1 MIKLSY
7 DIKNYRED
15 LLNLVKSDDY
25 VIELGCHVG
34 GTTKLL
40 PDGCNI
46 IAIDNSPEAIEE
58 MAKLDHVKFIP
69 GDVRLHEV
77 LAETYKIIQSCDVLA
92 IDLGGGYHPDTVF
105 KVFYIW
111 SSTFKPK
118 HTVIRNRG
126 ILEFFN
132 SAKGSGEDIICED
145 GYLETYHDSG
155 IPPLIKEFD
164 LWTPSLKK

>member
-1 MIKLSY
+1 MIRLSY
-7 DIKNYRED
+7 NIKNYRED
-15 LLNLVKSDDY
+15 LLNLVESGDD

-40 PDGCNI
+40 PKDCNV

-58 MAKLDHVKFIP
+58 MNKLEHVKFIS
-69 GDVRLHEV
+69 GDVRRHEV
-77 LAETYKIIQSCDVLA
+77 LAETFKIIQSCDVLA

-132 SAKGSGEDIICED
+132 SAKGSGEEVVCED

-164 LWTPSLKK
+164 LWTSSLKK

>member
-7 DIKNYRED
+7 NIKNYRED
-15 LLNLVKSDDY
+15 LLNLVSPCDD

-40 PDGCNI
+40 PKDCNV

-58 MAKLDHVKFIP
+58 MAKLEGVKFIS
-69 GDVRLHEV
+69 GDVRRHDV
-77 LAETYKIIQSCDVLA
+77 LAEAFKIVQSCDVLA
-92 IDLGGGYHPDTVF
+92 IDLGGGYHPDTAF

-132 SAKGSGEDIICED
+132 SAKGSGEDIVCED